1 MCTILS
7 EIVASKQKKTKKLE
21 CGLLFHGLSKTTL
34 AGIERGAG
42 GIEKGKD
49 FGCGGWGETRGT
61 PALRHFAQLVAANFC
76 LTQ

>member
-1 MCTILS
+1 MYNLS

-49 FGCGGWGETRGT
+49 FGCGGGGGGGGRREGH
-61 PALRHFAQLVAANFC
+61 LL
-76 LTQ
+76 